1 MAAIEPPYACQ
12 GRTDH
17 PASLF
22 RIAHATSTGAP
33 FAVGGTSPLG
43 GVDPYFG
50 AACAVTGL
58 ASMNVQ
64 IGTGVANI
72 PSTTAWNGMY
82 VGYNTANFNVSIAAA
97 SATQWRTDRVDA
109 VVVDPGDATANWNAV
124 VTTGTFA
131 SSSPGATPAAP
142 ANSVPLA
149 LIRVVP
155 NMTVTNGGGTV
166 IDNRLINGLKGVWP
180 TTSTAKPSLSAPEG
194 TMWFETDTNLLGI
207 IVSGAYQYIPIGLNV
222 ADPWHSLGSFGLGWT
237 IARGR
242 YRFTADGELEIDISL
257 TGTGVPGGLLWPT
270 TLPSQ
275 YRPAVTKRIPGVPD
289 TGAACHTTIS
299 TGGVVTSQ
307 VPSGAATFDSP
318 GRVALD

>member
-1 MAAIEPPYACQ
+1 
-12 GRTDH
+12 
-17 PASLF
+17 
-22 RIAHATSTGAP
+22 
-33 FAVGGTSPLG
+33 
-43 GVDPYFG
+43 
-50 AACAVTGL
+50 
-58 ASMNVQ
+58 MNVQ

-72 PSTTAWNGMY
+72 PHTTAWNGMY
-82 VGYNTANFNVSIAAA
+82 VGYNTANFNVSIAAS

-180 TTSTAKPSLSAPEG
+180 TTSSAKPSLSAPEG

-207 IVSGAYQYIPIGLNV
+207 IVNGAYQYIPIGLNV
-222 ADPWHSLGSFGLGWT
+222 ADPWHSLGTFGLGWT

-242 YRFTADGELEIDISL
+242 YRLTTDGELEIDINL
-257 TGTGVPGGLLWPT
+257 TGTGVPGSLLWPN

-275 YRPAVTKRIPGVPD
+275 YRPAVVKRIPGVPD
-289 TGAACHTTIS
+289 TGAACHTTIN
-299 TGGVVTSQ
+299 TAGVVTSQ
-307 VPSGAATFDSP
+307 APSGAATFDSS
-318 GRVALD
+318 GRVPLD